1 MVRTQYMLN
10 FRDAPG
16 GEIVDILPFNIKL
29 TALERSA
36 GYFKVDY
43 HGARGWISENLVE
56 PIGTC
61 G

>member
-1 MVRTQYMLN
+1 MVRTQYILN
-10 FRDAPG
+10 FRAEPDGA
-16 GEIVDILPFNIKL
+16 ILDILPFNIKL

-43 HGARGWISENLVE
+43 MGAQGWISEDLVE
-56 PIGTC
+56 LIGNC